1 MLMPIAA
8 ACCGMMLCALMPGI
22 VFTSMKYGSPSRTM
36 KSMRT
41 TPRQFSF
48 L

>member
-1 MLMPIAA
+1 
-8 ACCGMMLCALMPGI
+8 
-22 VFTSMKYGSPSRTM
+22 M

-48 L
+48 LCLIPQEAAAMGMSMSELFDLIIEETSQAQP